1 MEAKLK
7 DDDTAGAPNIL
18 PDELT
23 VPNVEDPLLLA
34 PKIFP
39 VVVVCA
45 APKIEP
51 VLDPNVDGDC

>member
-23 VPNVEDPLLLA
+23 GPNVGDPLVLA
-34 PKIFP
+34 PKILP
-39 VVVVCA
+39 VVVV
-45 APKIEP
+45 
-51 VLDPNVDGDC
+51 